1 MDTMFKSNVKERLKE
16 IEYKLDKL
24 EKTVEMLMQL
34 QSANFDNVPEEL
46 KESLVEQLRKE

>member
-16 IEYKLDKL
+16 IEYRLDKL
-24 EKTVEMLMQL
+24 EKTVEMLMQ
-34 QSANFDNVPEEL
+34 SANFDDVPEEL